1 MKGIRNFGCLFL
13 CIKELS
19 VILQTDMSRILAID
33 YGRKRTGIAVT
44 DTLQM
49 IANGLTTVPTHTLL
63 AFLSDY
69 IQKEPVERIVIGL
82 PKQMNNEQSESMKY
96 IEPFVRSLKK
106 KLPDMPVEFVDERF
120 TSVLAH
126 RTMLEAGLKKKDR
139 QNKALVDEISA
150 TIILQSYLEN
160 KRFNI

>member
-1 MKGIRNFGCLFL
+1 
-13 CIKELS
+13 
-19 VILQTDMSRILAID
+19 MSRILAID

-49 IANGLTTVPTHTLL
+49 IANWLTTVPTHTLL